1 MGLCYKC
8 KFSGPT
14 PDLLNQKLGDRGW
27 RLKGRGGNE
36 GQQRFN
42 KSSNSDCNAHLSLR
56 NAALDNSFENR

>member
-14 PDLLNQKLGDRGW
+14 ADLLNQKLGDKGW

-36 GQQRFN
+36 GQQCFN
-42 KSSNSDCNAHLSLR
+42 KSSNSDSNAHLSLR
-56 NAALDNSFENR
+56 NAALDNSF